1 MVNIATNSD
10 DASALECRKNQLGVF
25 MRTSVGRVSGV
36 IQVLGVSL
44 AAVILLAGC
53 VSGGLRLHHSAYPAS
68 PQERITDSYHGT
80 TVADPWRWLE
90 SLDAPRTADWVQAQ
104 NRLTVPYLAALPQ
117 RPWLQTRLTQLYAYE
132 RSGVPRRAGKHY
144 FYLYN
149 DGRQNQSTLQV
160 ADSPSGPGRTLLDPA
175 SLRGDSTVALAEY
188 EPSPDGNLL
197 AYALTDAGS
206 DWKTWHIRDVATGTD
221 LPEVLRDTKFTQ
233 PSWARDGSGFYYS
246 SYPSGDDQRQPVI
259 RFHRLRQPQA
269 DDQQVYGVSDHPTR
283 IPDGVVT
290 EDGKW
295 LVILLDDG
303 TVANGV
309 NALALDGSGRLEK
322 LFDRYDGMQTYI
334 GSRSS
339 AAGTEL
345 FFRTTAGAPSGRV
358 VAVDLGK
365 PAATRQR
372 VVVAET
378 ADVLEQAALIGTRV
392 IASYLHDAH
401 AVVRSHDASS
411 GASLGEL
418 SLPGLGT
425 VSAFSGDS
433 GSPEAFFGYTDFFTP
448 TRIYR
453 HDAGSGAVS
462 VLRTPVFAADLSPY
476 VTEQVFYP
484 SRDGTRVPMFLVH
497 RRDAV
502 LNGRNPVMLYGYGGF
517 DISLTPSFSPATVA
531 WLEMGGVYAVA
542 NLRGGGEYGSQWH
555 LAGTRERKQNV
566 FDDFIAAA
574 EYLIAQ
580 RWTQPARLV
589 IRGGSNGGLLVGA
602 VLTQRPELFGAALP
616 DVGVL
621 DMLRYH
627 LASANARQW
636 GDDFGLSENAGD
648 FKAQLAYSPYHNAQR
663 NTCYPPTLVT
673 TAAQDNRVVP
683 WHSFKFAA
691 ALQTAQRCAQPTL
704 IRVETRAGHGA
715 GKPTWMQVEQLA
727 DQWSFAASALGMRVP
742 SSSSGSSGA
751 SH

>member
-1 MVNIATNSD
+1 
-10 DASALECRKNQLGVF
+10 
-25 MRTSVGRVSGV
+25 MRTSVGPASAV
-36 IQVLGVSL
+36 IQVLC
-44 AAVILLAGC
+44 AALLLTGC
-53 VSGGLRLHHSAYPAS
+53 VGGGLRLQHWAYPPS
-68 PQERITDSYHGT
+68 PRESVTDTYHGT

-90 SLDAPRTADWVQAQ
+90 SLDSPRTADWVQAQ
-104 NRLTVPYLAALPQ
+104 NRLTMPYLAALPQ
-117 RPWLQTRLTQLYAYE
+117 RPWLQQRLTQLYVYE

-144 FYLYN
+144 FFLYN
-149 DGRQNQSTLQV
+149 DGQQNQATLQV
-160 ADSPSGPGRTLLDPA
+160 ADTPTGPGRTLLDPA
-175 SLRGDSTVALAEY
+175 SLRGDSTVSLAEY
-188 EPSPDGNLL
+188 EPSPDGSLL
-197 AYALTDAGS
+197 AYALSDAGS
-206 DWKTWHIRDVATGTD
+206 DWKTWHIRDVASGTD
-221 LPEVLRDTKFTQ
+221 LPEILRDTKFTQ
-233 PSWARDGSGFYYS
+233 PSWSRDGSGFYYS
-246 SYPSGDDQRQPVI
+246 SYPNGDDQRQPVI

-269 DDQQVYGVSDHPTR
+269 SDAQVYAVSDHPTR
-283 IPDGVVT
+283 IPDGVVSD
-290 EDGKW
+290 DGKW
-295 LVILLDDG
+295 LVILLDEG

-309 NALALDGSGRLEK
+309 SVMSLDGSARIEK
-322 LFDRYDGMQTYI
+322 LFDRYDGLQAYI
-334 GSRSS
+334 GSRPS
-339 AAGTEL
+339 ASGTEL
-345 FFRTTAGAPSGRV
+345 FFRTTSGAARGRV
-358 VAVDLGK
+358 VAVDMGK
-365 PAATRQR
+365 PAASRQR
-372 VVVAET
+372 DVVAES
-378 ADVLEQAALIGTRV
+378 ADVLEAAALVGSRV

-401 AVVRSHDASS
+401 AVVRTHDALS
-411 GASLGEL
+411 GAALGDVP
-418 SLPGLGT
+418 LPGLGT

-433 GSPEAFFGYTDFFTP
+433 SSPEGFFGYSDFFTP

-453 HDAGSGAVS
+453 HDSGSGAVTL
-462 VLRTPVFAADLSPY
+462 LRAPVFAADLSPY
-476 VTEQVFYP
+476 VTEQVFYA

-497 RRDAV
+497 RRDLA

-555 LAGTRERKQNV
+555 QAGTRERKQNV

-574 EYLIAQ
+574 EYLIANH
-580 RWTQPARLV
+580 WTQPSRLV

-636 GDDFGLSENAGD
+636 SDDFGLSENATD
-648 FKAQLAYSPYHNAQR
+648 FKAQLAYSPYHTVQR
-663 NTCYPPTLVT
+663 HRCYPPTLVT

-683 WHSFKFAA
+683 WHSFKFTA
-691 ALQTAQRCAQPTL
+691 ALQAAQQCAQPTL

-727 DQWSFAASALGMRVP
+727 DQWAFAASSLGMRTP
-742 SSSSGSSGA
+742 SAGSSPSPGSAAA